1 VAMSL
6 PGWTLAV
13 AVAVIFGLTFLG
25 VFTSILPIPGSNAK
39 GPAEQLIPVFEAG
52 DEEPTANRSEDDTP
66 KPVLVPASTETPPL
80 ESIEMATDP
89 RESEAV
95 EFVLQKP
102 FAEAAGLPVGP
113 VVPVADPPWFESP
126 PSENTPALSQE
137 VLVQPPED
145 PYADETLLPVPQPTA
160 PSDLPTGTE
169 ETSPQSPQPPPPDL
183 PADAGTPPQPL
194 VPPDETTSS
203 SDLPADSPPLAENTA
218 YLE

>member
-1 VAMSL
+1 MSL
-6 PGWTLAV
+6 PGWALPV
-13 AVAVIFGLTFLG
+13 AVTFGLAFLG
-25 VFTSILPIPGSNAK
+25 VFTGILPIAGSNAK

-102 FAEAAGLPVGP
+102 FAEAAGLPTGS
-113 VVPVADPPWFESP
+113 VVPAAEPPWFESP

-137 VLVQPPED
+137 DLAQPLED
-145 PYADETLLPVPQPTA
+145 PYADETLLTVLPPTE
-160 PSDLPTGTE
+160 PSDIPTGTE
-169 ETSPQSPQPPPPDL
+169 ETSPQSLQPPPPDL
-183 PADAGTPPQPL
+183 PADAETPPQPL
-194 VPPDETTSS
+194 VPPDETTSY

-218 YLE
+218 DLE

>member
-1 VAMSL
+1 MSL
-6 PGWTLAV
+6 PGWALPV
-13 AVAVIFGLTFLG
+13 AVAVTFGLAFLG
-25 VFTSILPIPGSNAK
+25 VFTGILPIVGSNAK

-102 FAEAAGLPVGP
+102 FAEAAGLPTGTTGP
-113 VVPVADPPWFESP
+113 AADPPWFEAP
-126 PSENTPALSQE
+126 PSENTPTLSQE
-137 VLVQPPED
+137 DPAQPPED
-145 PYADETLLPVPQPTA
+145 PYADETLLPVPPPTES
-160 PSDLPTGTE
+160 SDIPTGTE
-169 ETSPQSPQPPPPDL
+169 ETSPQSLQPPPPGL

-203 SDLPADSPPLAENTA
+203 SDLPADSPPLAKNTA
-218 YLE
+218 DLE